1 MMKIR
6 TTLHILLLVLCF
18 SALGTTECIAA
29 KNGKGVVNIEQMLS
43 KREVADLKACISRHQ
58 NFVITC
64 HVSPDGDAIGSS
76 TGLMHVLRAL
86 GKNAQ
91 VVVPDV
97 IRESLRFL
105 PGVEDAIEYPKQV
118 EEAQKAVD
126 NADCIICLDFNTLSR
141 IGAFGPVVKAAKAEK
156 VMIDHHLNPE
166 NFCDLTISYSDMS
179 SACELAYRSLLEIGL
194 ADKINRDAAE
204 CFYTGLMTDTGNF
217 AYASSDPNTF
227 RVAAEL
233 LEKGVD
239 KDNVYQRA
247 MNESSFKRL
256 RLMGHILQNN
266 ITIFPESNGALM
278 TVSKE
283 DFERYGCNSDDA
295 AGLANI
301 PLQIPEVVWSIFLIE
316 GGNGK
321 VYVSARSRGDFP
333 VNNICTKYF
342 NGGGHANAAGGSV
355 DGNIQ
360 DAIKVF
366 NKVEADVKAQKNK

>member
-1 MMKIR
+1 MMRVK
-6 TTLHILLLVLCF
+6 TALHILLLVLCF
-18 SALGTTECIAA
+18 SALGTAECVAA
-29 KNGKGVVNIEQMLS
+29 KNIKDAVNIEHMLS
-43 KREVADLKACISRHQ
+43 KREVADLKACISRHN

-76 TGLMHVLRAL
+76 TGMMHVLRAL

-105 PGVEDAIEYPKQV
+105 PGVDDAIEYPKQT

-141 IGAFGPVVKAAKAEK
+141 IGAFGPVVKTAKAEK

-166 NFCDLTISYSDMS
+166 NFCDLIISYSDMS

-194 ADKINRDAAE
+194 ADKISSAAAE

-239 KDNVYQRA
+239 KDKVYQLA
-247 MNESSFKRL
+247 MNTSSFKRL

-266 ITIFPESNGALM
+266 ITVYPESNGALM
-278 TVSKE
+278 TVSQA

-295 AGLANI
+295 SGLANI
-301 PLQIPEVVWSIFLIE
+301 PLQIPEVVWTIFLIE
-316 GGNGK
+316 GDNGK

-333 VNNICTKYF
+333 VNDICTKYF

-355 DGNIQ
+355 DGTIQ

-366 NKVEADVKAQKNK
+366 NKVEADVKARKNK